1 MTHRHRHLLFLYLV
15 AAFLIVAGCQPPQ
28 QKKAPVCPGKSAA
41 ADALSALSS
50 QAQKAVPLKA
60 TGQCILEY
68 YVEGKKHRENFP
80 IKLWVNPPVEV
91 YLQGEVA
98 FDPRGLVLGS
108 NESEFWLAVKPDE
121 ISSYWWGL
129 WSEESYNERLMISP
143 KIVLEALGI
152 VAPDSSRD
160 SEANWSLS
168 KERSFDVLTKSDD
181 EGRPVKKI
189 YIDTCDYLVRKIEQL
204 INGTATVVAE
214 LQNYKELA
222 PDVFVPVKI
231 KVANVAGAN
240 KGDSVAIT
248 LQSIKT
254 AEFSEKLRSRLF
266 IRPDYQGFK
275 QIYRVIGGSIIEQ
288 H

>member
-1 MTHRHRHLLFLYLV
+1 LYLV

-152 VAPDSSRD
+152 VALDSSRD

-275 QIYRVIGGSIIEQ
+275 HIYRVIGGSIIEQ